1 MAVDVVPT
9 VIYSSMLGIT
19 VLATVN
25 ALDKPKLKPNL
36 YLAGLLGLLIVHILG
51 ELYIY
56 SGFYRYAPWLAGAQ
70 MPIRTLLGPALYLY
84 AHAVMSPEQKFPKK
98 TALLALLGPLSVIVL
113 MLPFLLQLSPQ
124 EKLALA
130 DPATRIPEHWQIAVF
145 TCVSTMLV
153 FVIFTSTYLAATLK
167 LHHNHKAQL
176 MQRFSS
182 IEGRSLDWF
191 KVVLILWGVAW
202 LLYAIEYTLTFL
214 SWKWFGSGVVLPVAE
229 AFILMLFA
237 HLALKQ
243 SVLKDTD
250 KGAPQTAATRDA
262 SLPKARMQE
271 IAEKLQQVMNHE
283 KLYCD
288 EELSLNALSNA
299 IVVSENH
306 ISETLSQH
314 LHTNF
319 FHFVNSYRVRA
330 AQDLLSSSDKL
341 VSTIAYE
348 VGFNSKSTFNSAF
361 KKVSGMTPTTYRTSV
376 N

>member
-19 VLATVN
+19 VLSLINT
-25 ALDKPKLKPNL
+25 LDKPKLKPNL
-36 YLAGLLGLLIVHILG
+36 YLAGLLGLLIIHILG

-84 AHAVMSPEQKFPKK
+84 AHAVMSPERKFPK
-98 TALLALLGPLSVIVL
+98 TPALLALLGPISVIVL
-113 MLPFLLQLSPQ
+113 MLPFLFQLSPQ

-153 FVIFTSTYLAATLK
+153 FVIFTGAYLAVTLK
-167 LHHNHKAQL
+167 LHHKHKAQL

-191 KVVLILWGVAW
+191 KVVLILWGLAW
-202 LLYAIEYTLTFL
+202 LLYAIEYTLSFM
-214 SWKWFGSGVVLPVAE
+214 SWKWFGSGIVLPIAE

-243 SVLKDTD
+243 NVLEDSD
-250 KGAPQTAATRDA
+250 KGEPQTIATRDA
-262 SLPKARMQE
+262 SLPAARMQE
-271 IAEKLQQVMNHE
+271 IANKLQRVMSDGRM
-283 KLYCD
+283 YCD
-288 EELSLNALSNA
+288 EELSLNTLSTA
-299 IVVSENH
+299 INVSENH

-319 FHFVNSYRVRA
+319 FHFVNGYRVKA
-330 AQDLLSSSDKL
+330 AQDLLRSSDKL

-361 KKVSGMTPTTYRTSV
+361 KKVSGMTPTAYRTSV
-376 N
+376 S